1 MKAGSIYVRTDKGN
15 AEITQRSQ
23 AIPARARS
31 LLMMIDGKS
40 TGAQLLEKL
49 AAFPNSAEF
58 LQLLE
63 DNGHIAPLGG
73 DAAAPAGHPAPAPAA
88 TPLPAAAPAMS
99 AAVPQATPQAAGQGG
114 LGAVKRFMIRT
125 LHEVFGPDA
134 DSLTG
139 KVDLAQTADDLRA
152 LALKHKDLIASM
164 GSRRKA
170 EAYLLGVEEMLPG
183 S

>member
-15 AEITQRSQ
+15 AEIAQRSQ

-63 DNGHIAPLGG
+63 DNGHIAAIGG
-73 DAAAPAGHPAPAPAA
+73 DAAAPAGRPAFAPAA
-88 TPLPAAAPAMS
+88 TSQPAATVAAAPA
-99 AAVPQATPQAAGQGG
+99 APGAEVQAG

-152 LALKHKDLIASM
+152 LAQKHRDLIASM

-170 EAYLLGVEEMLPG
+170 EAYWQGIEEMLPG

>member
-1 MKAGSIYVRTDKGN
+1 MKSGSLYARTDKGA
-15 AEITQRSQ
+15 AEVAQRSQ

-31 LLMMIDGKS
+31 LLLMIDGKA
-40 TGAQLLEKL
+40 TGAQLLEKF
-49 AAFPNSAEF
+49 AAYPNSAEF

-63 DNGHIAPLGG
+63 DGGYIAPLQGG
-73 DAAAPAGHPAPAPAA
+73 APPSASAPAAAATAPVQGAPAGAPTPAPAA
-88 TPLPAAAPAMS
+88 AGAGGIGAA
-99 AAVPQATPQAAGQGG
+99 
-114 LGAVKRFMIRT
+114 KRFMVRT

-139 KVDLAQTADDLRA
+139 KVDQAQTAADLRQ
-152 LALKHKDLIASM
+152 LAEKHRDLIASM

-170 EAYLLGVEEMLPG
+170 EAYWQGIQEVLPE

>member
-15 AEITQRSQ
+15 AEIAQRSQ

-31 LLMMIDGKS
+31 LLMMIDGKA

-63 DNGHIAPLGG
+63 DNGYIAPLGG
-73 DAAAPAGHPAPAPAA
+73 DTAVPAGRPAPEPAA
-88 TPLPAAAPAMS
+88 TTPLPAAS
-99 AAVPQATPQAAGQGG
+99 AAVAPAARPAEGQAG

-152 LALKHKDLIASM
+152 LGQKHKDLIASM

-170 EAYLLGVEEMLPG
+170 EAYWQGIEEMLPG

>member
-1 MKAGSIYVRTDKGN
+1 MKPASYYARTEKGA
-15 AEITQRSQ
+15 AEVAQRSQ

-31 LLMMIDGKS
+31 LLLMIDGKS

-49 AAFPNSAEF
+49 AAFPNSGEL

-63 DNGHIAPLGG
+63 TEGYIGPVDGG
-73 DAAAPAGHPAPAPAA
+73 GAAGSA
-88 TPLPAAAPAMS
+88 PAAAPVTTTPS
-99 AAVPQATPQAAGQGG
+99 AASPGTGGGGGIGAA
-114 LGAVKRFMIRT
+114 KRFMIRS

-139 KVDLAQTADDLRA
+139 KIDLAQTTEDLRK
-152 LALKHKDLIASM
+152 LAEKHRELMASM

-170 EAYLLGVEEMLPG
+170 DAYWQGIEELLPAP
-183 S
+183 

>member
-1 MKAGSIYVRTDKGN
+1 MKPASYYARTEKGA
-15 AEITQRSQ
+15 AEVAQRSQ

-31 LLMMIDGKS
+31 LLLMIDGKS

-49 AAFPNSAEF
+49 AAFPNSGEL

-63 DNGHIAPLGG
+63 TEGYIGPVDGG
-73 DAAAPAGHPAPAPAA
+73 GAAVSA
-88 TPLPAAAPAMS
+88 PAAAPAS
-99 AAVPQATPQAAGQGG
+99 TASVTAAPAAASPAVASPGTGSVSG
-114 LGAVKRFMIRT
+114 IGAAKRFMIRS
-125 LHEVFGPDA
+125 LHEIFGPDA

-139 KVDLAQTADDLRA
+139 KVDLAQTTEDLRK
-152 LALKHKDLIASM
+152 LAEKHRELMASM

-170 EAYLLGVEEMLPG
+170 DAYWQGIEELLPA

>member
-1 MKAGSIYVRTDKGN
+1 MKSGSLYARTDKGA
-15 AEITQRSQ
+15 AEVAQRSQ

-31 LLMMIDGKS
+31 LLLMIDGKA
-40 TGAQLLEKL
+40 TGAQLLEKF
-49 AAFPNSAEF
+49 AAYPNSAEF

-63 DNGHIAPLGG
+63 DGGYIAPLQGG
-73 DAAAPAGHPAPAPAA
+73 ALPSASAPAAAATAPVQGAPAGAPTPAPAA
-88 TPLPAAAPAMS
+88 AGAGGIGAA
-99 AAVPQATPQAAGQGG
+99 
-114 LGAVKRFMIRT
+114 KRFMVRT

-139 KVDLAQTADDLRA
+139 KVDQAQTAADLRQ
-152 LALKHKDLIASM
+152 LAEKHRDLIASM

-170 EAYLLGVEEMLPG
+170 EAYWQGIQEVLPE